1 MAWSFDRRKQEGS
14 ALILTVM
21 MLALLLMLSTTL
33 LVTATVESSI
43 ASNDRWSEG
52 SFYAAEAA
60 VHVAL
65 DQLIASPTNPQPVA
79 ETELGDHYVYRSG
92 GREDTEPQPPEAL
105 GTISAEGYSIGEGTT
120 YNSAGFVFD
129 IYQINGTGSGPLN
142 SQREIEIQVQVGPV
156 AR

>member
-1 MAWSFDRRKQEGS
+1 MARPLDRHKQEGS

-52 SFYAAEAA
+52 AFYAAEAA
-60 VHVAL
+60 IHAAL
-65 DQLIASPTNPQPVA
+65 DQLIANPANPQPVA
-79 ETELGDHYVYRSG
+79 ETDLGEHYVYRSG
-92 GREDTEPQPPEAL
+92 GREDTEPQPPESL
-105 GTISAEGYSIGEGTT
+105 GTISADGYSIGEGTV
-120 YNSAGFVFD
+120 YNSGGFVFD
-129 IYQINGTGSGPLN
+129 IYQINGTGSGPRN
-142 SQREIEIQVQVGPV
+142 SQREVEIQVEVGPV